1 MTNITLRTLRIPG
14 YLLSLFVL
22 LIGFITYFIFN
33 ETLAANLLAVGAIGI
48 VILDSLHDKRIFY
61 LTLSPVYV
69 LVGQLISLLLVEHGW
84 ILIELGGI
92 KSYPIG
98 SILFLALTIILFHF
112 IISLTVKISI
122 FKFDRTCIDKLS
134 GNSFIYYL
142 PIFYLC
148 LVYIPV
154 FIYGS
159 ALSVTN
165 GNRVVYNQIISPVFL
180 YLFQIKQFILPIAG
194 LYLLKN
200 KKIFTIYLFAILLWN
215 ILIGEKATGIW
226 QSLYPMLLPY
236 VLINYDKIKT
246 KNILIVLGFCI
257 VFITSSIVI
266 NYIFIERS
274 GATFIFDRIS
284 MQGQLW
290 WYYFNEHVLL
300 AKTPHELSEEFSSE
314 YSGLLNLMYHS
325 MPAHLFNSYI
335 ERGVVLTSGFPA
347 IFLFYFGQYWLLPTL
362 LSPFLF
368 GLVVYFFSRSLYS
381 GSILSLLISSKLF
394 FSFTV
399 FFARGDIATF
409 LDYKLFIY
417 LLIIIILQ
425 YLPRVKV

>member
-1 MTNITLRTLRIPG
+1 M
-14 YLLSLFVL
+14 V
-22 LIGFITYFIFN
+22 
-33 ETLAANLLAVGAIGI
+33 
-48 VILDSLHDKRIFY
+48 
-61 LTLSPVYV
+61 
-69 LVGQLISLLLVEHGW
+69 
-84 ILIELGGI
+84 IEL
-92 KSYPIG
+92 Y
-98 SILFLALTIILFHF
+98 T
-112 IISLTVKISI
+112 
-122 FKFDRTCIDKLS
+122 
-134 GNSFIYYL
+134 
-142 PIFYLC
+142 
-148 LVYIPV
+148 
-154 FIYGS
+154 
-159 ALSVTN
+159 
-165 GNRVVYNQIISPVFL
+165 
-180 YLFQIKQFILPIAG
+180 
-194 LYLLKN
+194 KN

-266 NYIFIERS
+266 NYIFIEKS